1 MYCGGRPKSGKG
13 SGTLVPRFTPWLPDI
28 LIHFTA
34 LCLSSSCRIDF
45 IDSLVPRLTTCLP
58 AFTLCHT
65 GVAGA
70 QATEQAGE
78 LAMAN
83 MEAKA
88 QRGAEEELKRR
99 QESKLNDYQGYV
111 ADVWGADTA
120 KPDELDAK
128 KVRGGLT
135 GDRGALG

>member
-1 MYCGGRPKSGKG
+1 MRS
-13 SGTLVPRFTPWLPDI
+13 LVPQFTPCFSDI
-28 LIHFTA
+28 LIHFA
-34 LCLSSSCRIDF
+34 VLCLSSSFRTVF
-45 IDSLVPRLTTCLP
+45 IDSLVPRLTPCLR

-111 ADVWGADTA
+111 ADVWGADTV
-120 KPDELDAK
+120 KPDELDAN
-128 KVRGGLT
+128 KVRGGLE
-135 GDRGALG
+135 GVHWEGSGCRD

>member
-1 MYCGGRPKSGKG
+1 MGRASQSKSG
-13 SGTLVPRFTPWLPDI
+13 LN
-28 LIHFTA
+28 
-34 LCLSSSCRIDF
+34 
-45 IDSLVPRLTTCLP
+45 DSLLGSCCSPWVHDSPGVGTDCWFTWSPPDVLALRLTQLHP
-58 AFTLCHT
+58 DFTLCHT

-128 KVRGGLT
+128 KVRGRLT
-135 GDRGALG
+135 GDRVALG